1 MQPPPIG
8 FLHVPKTGGTTLG
21 TVLED
26 LFIPQLG
33 VRSYNFHMNPD
44 WRKSPDPFAYEE
56 AFFKDANY
64 DMYRG
69 HIHYHPHPKIRWLSM
84 VRHPVSHFIS
94 WFYSWFKLMRVHE
107 SYPQE
112 IRDLYD
118 CTLEEYLDEFQEA
131 WSQEPWPQTHYDYTW
146 SKRPLSQ
153 LNYFSRSNNIQE
165 ALERVR
171 SEAIVTGLFE
181 RYQESMA
188 LYNAA
193 LNLPL
198 PVDPVKKNIGSYAP
212 PSTEI
217 KERIASLIPLEMEF
231 YQGVKEIFQNSLER
245 YGIDREKI
253 EALGRKHRVRHDPP
267 IVFLE
272 RKTHNRRLSHYQ
284 TLNCIGTGEV
294 FRAFIKNRE
303 NDCPIKLLDWNEGTW
318 GQTIE
323 GHTVLSPDHLANDY
337 QDLARD
343 LLGQTS
349 ISHPEQALP
358 GMDVVLGGGFG
369 TMEKP
374 TGSKSHGKNFV
385 PGWKYISE
393 ETINKADVKQGGK
406 YTVALRTPQV
416 KGKDGLKQ
424 ATDAAIKN
432 KTRLLGVYGVEKYAA
447 HLPYQTANG
456 DYQPA
461 PGLKNSSEVYS
472 ESDIAENPTLADMTE
487 SALSV
492 LSQNKQGFWL
502 LVEAG
507 DVDWANHDNNLD
519 NAIGAV
525 KSGDDAFK
533 VITDW
538 VEKNSNWDE
547 TLVILTA
554 DHGHY
559 LNIDQPEALIPQK
572 KAAK

>member
-1 MQPPPIG
+1 MNFAVSSRLLILILLFNLTPAQAEKPTEDHIRKIQTAAIKHKKSPVAHWGFDPNDYTQWSSHSLRLIPVYTFGTKNGVPGYNLKSYKGKNSPYRDEKKLEAIYG
-8 FLHVPKTGGTTLG
+8 FLPENTLNPKAKYLDQT
-21 TVLED
+21 
-26 LFIPQLG
+26 
-33 VRSYNFHMNPD
+33 N
-44 WRKSPDPFAYEE
+44 
-56 AFFKDANY
+56 
-64 DMYRG
+64 
-69 HIHYHPHPKIRWLSM
+69 
-84 VRHPVSHFIS
+84 
-94 WFYSWFKLMRVHE
+94 
-107 SYPQE
+107 
-112 IRDLYD
+112 LYD
-118 CTLEEYLDEFQEA
+118 
-131 WSQEPWPQTHYDYTW
+131 
-146 SKRPLSQ
+146 
-153 LNYFSRSNNIQE
+153 IQE
-165 ALERVR
+165 AALK
-171 SEAIVTGLFE
+171 AGKKNIILFVFDGMDWQTT
-181 RYQESMA
+181 RAAA
-188 LYNAA
+188 LYYNAA
-193 LNLPL
+193 DKYNSGRGTGFHFQDYTADGTSQFGYMVTAPHNDGSNVDVNGQRVLNAGGKMRGGYNAKKGGSNPWTAGNDKKYLIGSPGNKYGEHAY
-198 PVDPVKKNIGSYAP
+198 PDSANTATSMTAGIKSYNNAINVDPNGAPVATIAHEAQEKGYSVGVVTSVPITHATPAATYA
-212 PSTEI
+212 
-217 KERIASLIPLEMEF
+217 
-231 YQGVKEIFQNSLER
+231 
-245 YGIDREKI
+245 
-253 EALGRKHRVRHDPP
+253 
-267 IVFLE
+267 
-272 RKTHNRRLSHYQ
+272 HNVSR
-284 TLNCIGTGEV
+284 
-294 FRAFIKNRE
+294 
-303 NDCPIKLLDWNEGTW
+303 
-318 GQTIE
+318 
-323 GHTVLSPDHLANDY
+323 NDY

-374 TGSKSHGKNFV
+374 TGGKSHGKNFV

-502 LVEAG
+502 LVEVG

-559 LNIDQPEALIPQK
+559 LNIDQPEALIPPK
-572 KAAK
+572 KEAK